1 MDILQNNLQL
11 IRVER
16 RKSQTQ
22 VARALNIARSTYAMY
37 EAGKR
42 LPDIG
47 ILYSLSKY
55 FKVPMEYLYCEDTRH
70 CVEELKLYLQM
81 SSDEK
86 KLLDMYKLLS
96 DYARGRLIERAELL
110 MDEQQKMIRESGR
123 TTPDFAKVPYHGVG
137 EYDKI
142 IRIY

>member
-1 MDILQNNLQL
+1 MEILQNNLQL
-11 IRVER
+11 IRVEK

-22 VARALNIARSTYAMY
+22 VAHALNIARSTYAMY
-37 EAGKR
+37 EMGKR
-42 LPDIG
+42 LPDISL
-47 ILYSLSKY
+47 LYSLSKY
-55 FKVPMEYLYCEDTRH
+55 FDVPMEYLYCTDTRR
-70 CVEELKLYLQM
+70 CVEELKLYLKM

-86 KLLDMYKLLS
+86 RLLNMYRFLS

-110 MDEQQKMIRESGR
+110 MDEQEKMLRSDGEPIDLTR
-123 TTPDFAKVPYHGVG
+123 APYRGEG